1 MSEATPPPPAEPTG
15 QSRQPGPHYGGGT
28 SPLAGMNVYDLA
40 IIACGVLAFIGSL
53 LPFYTVHNFT
63 SFNAWHGFWG
73 WFACLVALVAAVL
86 LVLPYLGVRLAIPLR
101 LVTLVMF
108 VIALICD
115 IIAGLTWAGLDTS
128 GASSSQIGNATGHG
142 FGYWLSLIVIIVGT
156 ALAFLRKD
164 ATD

>member
-15 QSRQPGPHYGGGT
+15 QPRQQGPRYSGGGT
-28 SPLAGMNVYDLA
+28 NSLAAMNVYDLA

-53 LPFYTVHNFT
+53 LPFYTVHFLGASGSET
-63 SFNAWHGFWG
+63 AWHGFWG
-73 WFACLVALVAAVL
+73 WFACLIALAAAVL
-86 LVLPYLGVRLAIPLR
+86 LVLPYLGVRLTIPLR

-115 IIAGLTWAGLDTS
+115 IIAGLTWPGAPAGS
-128 GASSSQIGNATGHG
+128 GDATGHG